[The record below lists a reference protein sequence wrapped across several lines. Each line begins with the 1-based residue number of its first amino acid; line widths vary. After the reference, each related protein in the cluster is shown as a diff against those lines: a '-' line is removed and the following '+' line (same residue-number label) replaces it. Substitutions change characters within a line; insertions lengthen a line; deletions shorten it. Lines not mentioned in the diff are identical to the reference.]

1 MCKKL
6 SVILSLVLILSV
18 FFSATI
24 VNGESSTIDKSKLGN
39 GVICINYSPDS
50 GAKTKVVISKE
61 DVKYT
66 YNLNNHGVYPLTLG
80 DGDYEIAVWENIA
93 GNSYQLVEDD
103 TITLDLKDNNK
114 VFLQSIQLINWN
126 NGMEAMKKAASL
138 TKNLKTDNE
147 KAIAIYN
154 YIIKNYKYDYTKI
167 SKVSDDY
174 ITDIPTVYK
183 KSKGICYDFAVIYSA
198 MLRSVGVPAKLVT
211 GYKSDIKT
219 YHAWNQVYIKE
230 TNKWVTIDTTYD
242 STKLSKNKKVTMIK
256 QNSDYQVI
264 KVY

>member
-18 FFSATI
+18 IFPVAI
-24 VNGESSTIDKSKLGN
+24 VNGESTIIDKSNLQN
-39 GVICINYSPDS
+39 GVIRIKYSPDS
-50 GAKTKVVISKE
+50 GAKTKVVITKE

-66 YNLNNHGVYPLTLG
+66 YNLNNHGVYPLSLG
-80 DGDYEIAVWENIA
+80 DGDYNVTVWENID

-103 TITLDLKDNNK
+103 TVTLDLKDNNK

-126 NGMEAMKKAASL
+126 NGMEAIKKAASL

-154 YIIKNYKYDYTKI
+154 YIVKNYKYDYNKI
-167 SKVSDDY
+167 SKVSADY

-183 KSKGICYDFAVIYSA
+183 KSKGICCDFAVIYSA

-211 GYKSDIKT
+211 GYKSDVKT

-230 TNKWVTIDTTYD
+230 TNKWITIDTSYD
-242 STKLSKNKKVTMIK
+242 STKLDKNKKVPMIK
-256 QNSDYQVI
+256 RNSDYQII